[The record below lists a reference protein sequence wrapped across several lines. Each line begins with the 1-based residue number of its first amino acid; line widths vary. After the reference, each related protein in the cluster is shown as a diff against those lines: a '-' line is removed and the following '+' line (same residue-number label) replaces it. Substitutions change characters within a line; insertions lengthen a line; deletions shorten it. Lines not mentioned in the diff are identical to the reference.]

1 MPRTLHHRLHVHR
14 TTLLA
19 ALLPLASP
27 LKPCQGADLPQDAP
41 VRIGVK
47 RRPEL
52 CAREAKPGDTL
63 ILHYVGRLYSTCD
76 IFDSSR
82 ERGEPFEFVL
92 GQEEVIRGW
101 DEGLRGM
108 CPGEVRKL
116 TIPSDLG
123 YGDTGSG
130 EAIPGGATLVFE
142 VELLHAHKAKR
153 RPPPP
158 PPKKK
163 KISKELRDAMKASDQ
178 LAAYSRMGKK
188 TKKAKRRRKTKPSL
202 TLDIG
207 GLQQDVDDDD
217 EEEEDDGP
225 ELVSL
230 DAGGAPLKDET

>member
-1 MPRTLHHRLHVHR
+1 MPRTLHHRVDLHR
-14 TTLLA
+14 TALLA

-76 IFDSSR
+76 VFDSSR

-130 EAIPGGATLVFE
+130 EAIPGGGS
-142 VELLHAHKAKR
+142 HAAISRTRQGRQHDAPRDR
-153 RPPPP
+153 RPEHGR
-158 PPKKK
+158 
-163 KISKELRDAMKASDQ
+163 SQA
-178 LAAYSRMGKK
+178 
-188 TKKAKRRRKTKPSL
+188 
-202 TLDIG
+202 
-207 GLQQDVDDDD
+207 
-217 EEEEDDGP
+217 
-225 ELVSL
+225 
-230 DAGGAPLKDET
+230 